1 MNEPV
6 RICGNKCDL
15 CFDAEARASG
25 QSQDAVV
32 ALAKA
37 YANAG
42 EADRSEMNDVLV
54 DWLGSSAVAKR
65 YDARYLVRL
74 FNVRTALPAL
84 ENLALRLEATPG
96 AFASTS

>member
-1 MNEPV
+1 
-6 RICGNKCDL
+6 
-15 CFDAEARASG
+15 
-25 QSQDAVV
+25 
-32 ALAKA
+32 
-37 YANAG
+37 
-42 EADRSEMNDVLV
+42 MNDVLV